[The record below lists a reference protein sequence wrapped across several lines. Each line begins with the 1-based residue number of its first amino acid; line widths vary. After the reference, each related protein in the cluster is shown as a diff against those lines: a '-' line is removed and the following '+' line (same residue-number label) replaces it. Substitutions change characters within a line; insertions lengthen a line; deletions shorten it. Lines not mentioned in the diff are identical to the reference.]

1 MFLEVKNVTKSIHG
15 DVVIKNVSLC
25 SERGRVIGLR
35 GINGSGQNDADAPN
49 QWIDPPHERTGFDR
63 RRSRIER
70 HTVSEIL
77 RCAD

>member
-35 GINGSGQNDADAPN
+35 GINL
-49 QWIDPPHERTGFDR
+49 
-63 RRSRIER
+63 
-70 HTVSEIL
+70 L
-77 RCAD
+77 RYKLKAM

>member
-35 GINGSGQNDADAPN
+35 GINGSGKTMLMRLISGLIRP
-49 QWIDPPHERTGFDR
+49 TKGFDR

-77 RCAD
+77 RRAN

>member
-35 GINGSGQNDADAPN
+35 GINVPRYEQKTLP
-49 QWIDPPHERTGFDR
+49 I
-63 RRSRIER
+63 I
-70 HTVSEIL
+70 
-77 RCAD
+77 